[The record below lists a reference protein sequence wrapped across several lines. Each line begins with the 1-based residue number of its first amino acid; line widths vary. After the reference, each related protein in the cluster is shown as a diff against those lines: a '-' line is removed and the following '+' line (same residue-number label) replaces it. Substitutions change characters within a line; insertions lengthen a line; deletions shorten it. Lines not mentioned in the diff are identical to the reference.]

1 MRAERMELRDFR
13 NLRETVW
20 QPGPGINVIWG
31 ENAQGKT
38 NLLEALWLFT
48 GSKSFR
54 GARDRELIALSQ
66 TEAQLNLAFYAEDRR
81 QEAAIKIGS
90 RRTAELNGIPQS
102 SASSLAGHFCGVVF
116 SPAHLTLIKG
126 GPEERRRFVDAAY
139 CQLRP
144 GYLPHVPGA
153 PEPRRHPRVH
163 HHLDG
168 HHSGREF
175 RPQQHQ

>member
-116 SPAHLTLIKG
+116 SPPTS
-126 GPEERRRFVDAAY
+126 P
-139 CQLRP
+139 
-144 GYLPHVPGA
+144 
-153 PEPRRHPRVH
+153 
-163 HHLDG
+163 
-168 HHSGREF
+168 
-175 RPQQHQ
+175 